1 MPGNEPRTIVIRT
14 LGDLGP
20 NERLWASCER
30 CGHSLKLD
38 LEDLRTKYGTRMPIR
53 RIAGML
59 RCGRCRN
66 RDARLMLTYSN
77 SG

>member
-1 MPGNEPRTIVIRT
+1 M
-14 LGDLGP
+14 
-20 NERLWASCER
+20 LWASRER

-38 LEDLRTKYGTRMPIR
+38 LKDLHTKYGTRMPIR

-59 RCGRCRN
+59 RRGRCRN
-66 RDARLMLTYSN
+66 RDARLMLTYSH